1 MPENIHTVRGISN
14 IGKGVDFK
22 Q

>member
-1 MPENIHTVRGISN
+1 MPENVHKVRGISN